1 MKRLEPAIQR
11 TGEVGLTTDGTEM
24 PLMDREE
31 AVRDVQS
38 FIECNATAYLSVTRR
53 KSSYKFLTVTAGTGF
68 GKTRL
73 CHEISSIAVKSRADV
88 LKASERHTCFYY
100 YVNNILQFTKSV
112 VTIFL
117 DLSNG
122 DCPTLPESTYAKMN
136 CDERRLYASQFLA
149 QRVGARGLFNCSY
162 QTLYRTAAEEG
173 LTGFVNLLNDL
184 NEVFQLIAH
193 VKEASQNDP
202 VCIVL
207 VLDNVNY
214 LFNYEGLATEVIKVI
229 GLMCDEMKSA
239 QAASGVVLFPVIS
252 GTSVHGVRK
261 AFREL
266 GYGNSVISLGLLKFS
281 SAKLIFEKFLP
292 SKAHLLASK
301 WMARLLLL
309 YGNTPAI
316 LDAIIMHVQVADI
329 TESTLP
335 RVVELLDSLVIG
347 FVSTM

>member
-1 MKRLEPAIQR
+1 
-11 TGEVGLTTDGTEM
+11 
-24 PLMDREE
+24 
-31 AVRDVQS
+31 
-38 FIECNATAYLSVTRR
+38 
-53 KSSYKFLTVTAGTGF
+53 
-68 GKTRL
+68 
-73 CHEISSIAVKSRADV
+73 
-88 LKASERHTCFYY
+88 
-100 YVNNILQFTKSV
+100 
-112 VTIFL
+112 
-117 DLSNG
+117 
-122 DCPTLPESTYAKMN
+122 MN

-149 QRVGARGLFNCSY
+149 QRVGCSWTVQLQLPDALQNCRRGRSDWLCESVKRF
-162 QTLYRTAAEEG
+162 E
-173 LTGFVNLLNDL
+173 
-184 NEVFQLIAH
+184 EVFQLIAH

>member
-73 CHEISSIAVKSRADV
+73 CHEISSIAVNSRADV
-88 LKASERHTCFYY
+88 LK
-100 YVNNILQFTKSV
+100 FTKSV

-193 VKEASQNDP
+193 VKEVSQNNP
-202 VCIVL
+202 VGIVL

-281 SAKLIFEKFLP
+281 SAKLIFENVCLQKHIYWP
-292 SKAHLLASK
+292 ASGWRGCCCCTETHPQYLTRSSCTCK
-301 WMARLLLL
+301 W
-309 YGNTPAI
+309 PI
-316 LDAIIMHVQVADI
+316 
-329 TESTLP
+329 LP
-335 RVVELLDSLVIG
+335 RAHCRGWSSCLIA
-347 FVSTM
+347 